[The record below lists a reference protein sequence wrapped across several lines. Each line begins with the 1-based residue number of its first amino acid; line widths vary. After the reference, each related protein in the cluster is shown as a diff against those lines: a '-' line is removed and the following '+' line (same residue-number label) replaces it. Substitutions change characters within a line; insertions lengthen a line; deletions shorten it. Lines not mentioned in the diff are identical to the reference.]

1 MDPMQCV
8 ISIRNVV
15 FIVIMSI
22 TLLFITLTLA
32 ISEVYKHKREVR
44 ESQIRPQNDR
54 LRRKVYF
61 LEMNLRDARAKIA
74 RNNRMSRG

>member
-8 ISIRNVV
+8 ISINNVV
-15 FIVIMSI
+15 FIVIMSVF
-22 TLLFITLTLA
+22 LLFITLTIA
-32 ISEVYKHKREVR
+32 VSEVYKHKREVR
-44 ESQIRPQNDR
+44 ESQIRLQNYR
-54 LRRKVYF
+54 LIRKVKG